1 MADQPSGESS
11 GVFVVADAATP
22 CPLLAQSRHELVHR
36 TCPLSGVEQT
46 SPLRHVCICGRYWG

>member
-22 CPLLAQSRHELVHR
+22 CPLLAQSGHDVVH
-36 TCPLSGVEQT
+36 CECLLSGEKRT
-46 SPLRHVCICGRYWG
+46 